1 MNHSGV
7 LPAPTDIRL
16 FTSKTLRIAWYS
28 TISYV
33 VSYSSQL
40 VDMFWVAK
48 LSAGMPTA
56 IAIVST
62 IFVTVLTLN
71 EVIGVGSVA
80 VISQAKGSGDKS
92 RTASVVL
99 QTLLMKFLMGV
110 LMAAGFLV
118 FVRYGLHLYNLDP
131 QIESYILA
139 YSNVIWLSL
148 ILVPV
153 SASVLTALRILNEAR
168 STAWISM
175 AALSMNMVLTPSLI
189 FGYGQLPALGV
200 VGAALATIIVDAIVL
215 SIGLRRLLFNSAGIR
230 FSWPA
235 ARFELS
241 VYRDLLLIGMPVA
254 GMVFL
259 LNAEQLIITAIVAQ
273 QAVSISDGYGIG
285 QRVFGLLYIST
296 MGIGIG
302 VAVTAGEAIG
312 AGQYEL
318 LKRAI
323 RGVLARSLFVMAAV
337 CTMVAFL
344 APTILSVF
352 TADPVAIQTGVV
364 YLRFMAVA
372 MLFFC
377 AQSVFHGVFTGAGRN
392 VPMLLAALVT
402 YLCIEFPLLWWF
414 NQMYSGHLS
423 LLWCAVLFSTLLLAL
438 ALGWLFRRNYWR
450 LDTTR

>member
-1 MNHSGV
+1 
-7 LPAPTDIRL
+7 
-16 FTSKTLRIAWYS
+16 
-28 TISYV
+28 
-33 VSYSSQL
+33 
-40 VDMFWVAK
+40 
-48 LSAGMPTA
+48 
-56 IAIVST
+56 
-62 IFVTVLTLN
+62 
-71 EVIGVGSVA
+71 
-80 VISQAKGSGDKS
+80 
-92 RTASVVL
+92 
-99 QTLLMKFLMGV
+99 
-110 LMAAGFLV
+110 
-118 FVRYGLHLYNLDP
+118 
-131 QIESYILA
+131 
-139 YSNVIWLSL
+139 
-148 ILVPV
+148 
-153 SASVLTALRILNEAR
+153 
-168 STAWISM
+168 M

-230 FSWPA
+230 FSWHA
-235 ARFELS
+235 ARFERS

-323 RGVLARSLFVMAAV
+323 RGLLARSLFVMAAV